1 MTRISGR
8 PCDSSEDDKGGAA
21 CGNRTILLGG
31 VEIGA
36 RRSYP
41 GATKEGW
48 RNEEGEAVTERLPTA
63 FPGASSCAGVCRD
76 CARCTRTVWASLRR
90 RGRVE
95 PALCF
100 WALGSG
106 LWDAWA
112 LIQPRGWL
120 MAGAAD
126 LDQRL
131 CGCLIIRKGPS
142 YCAGDV
148 SRSEGFLLAAWANR
162 AYGDDTA
169 GINDK
174 PGATLGALGAD
185 AKSCWCVVGRV
196 GGCACVVL

>member
-1 MTRISGR
+1 M
-8 PCDSSEDDKGGAA
+8 
-21 CGNRTILLGG
+21 
-31 VEIGA
+31 
-36 RRSYP
+36 
-41 GATKEGW
+41 
-48 RNEEGEAVTERLPTA
+48 TERLPTA
-63 FPGASSCAGVCRD
+63 FSVGSSLCGCVSGLREVHAHSMGKPQETRSGRAS
-76 CARCTRTVWASLRR
+76 
-90 RGRVE
+90 
-95 PALCF
+95 ALF
-100 WALGSG
+100 LGSG
-106 LWDAWA
+106 LWYAWA

-169 GINDK
+169 GIDDK

>member
-1 MTRISGR
+1 MRVCVGTAR
-8 PCDSSEDDKGGAA
+8 
-21 CGNRTILLGG
+21 
-31 VEIGA
+31 GA
-36 RRSYP
+36 RAQY
-41 GATKEGW
+41 GQ
-48 RNEEGEAVTERLPTA
+48 
-63 FPGASSCAGVCRD
+63 ASGDEVGSSQRFVSG
-76 CARCTRTVWASLRR
+76 L
-90 RGRVE
+90 
-95 PALCF
+95 

-106 LWDAWA
+106 LWYAWA

-185 AKSCWCVVGRV
+185 AKSCWWVLGRV